1 MKKFLIIILFL
12 LFGFNSKSQIVTH
25 QDWRTENGGN
35 WNSFNWGVTRT
46 QYPDYQGKYYYYIYF
61 YSNSFFN
68 TKNRDRI
75 NYDKAITYIRNVNVT
90 MDEYMFYNGRTN
102 KFNSVTVNSPY
113 ITCDWNSD
121 YYIMWFF
128 SYQPYNRFY
137 IRYDKISAY
146 DYSMY

>member
-1 MKKFLIIILFL
+1 MKKFLLVIIFL
-12 LFGFNSKSQIVTH
+12 VLSLVSNCQIVTH
-25 QDWRTENGGN
+25 QDWKTENGGN
-35 WNSFNWGVTRT
+35 WNSFHWGVTRT

-68 TKNRDRI
+68 TKNKDRI
-75 NYDKAITYIRNVNVT
+75 NYDKAITYIRNVSVT
-90 MDEYMFYNGRTN
+90 MDEYMFNGGRTN

-113 ITCDWNSD
+113 ITCDWNMG
-121 YYIMWFF
+121 YYIMWFYSF
-128 SYQPYNRFY
+128 QPYNRFN

>member
-12 LFGFNSKSQIVTH
+12 LFGFNCKSQVVTH

-46 QYPDYQGKYYYYIYF
+46 QYPDFQGKYYYYIYF

-68 TKNRDRI
+68 SKNRDRI

-113 ITCDWNSD
+113 ITCDWNMG
-121 YYIMWFF
+121 YYVMWFYSF
-128 SYQPYNRFY
+128 QPYNRFN